1 MPCEKEVMEAETEE
15 THLQAKECQALLAI
29 SEAKRKG
36 EQILPWNHKRQHH
49 PVNMISGFWTPE
61 LGEIKFLMF

>member
-15 THLQAKECQALLAI
+15 IHLQAKECQALLAI

-36 EQILPWNHKRQHH
+36 EQILPWNRKRQHH
-49 PVNMISGFWTPE
+49 PVNT
-61 LGEIKFLMF
+61 